1 MKLNEIKM
9 YRRFQPGLFFVGGKE
24 EDAREPVPF
33 YFKGNSSLIK
43 INNCLICPLYNECTA
58 ELFGDSIS
66 FVSACS

>member
-1 MKLNEIKM
+1 M
-9 YRRFQPGLFFVGGKE
+9 YRRFQPGLFFIGGKE

-33 YFKGNSSLIK
+33 YFKGNSSSIK
-43 INNCLICPLYNECTA
+43 MNNCLLILLNIGPPYNECTT